1 MSKWLN
7 GTLATIQDQIDAL
20 QAKRADKLTTQ
31 PIKVSAIASGVSEK
45 GATGTVVAAEGSELA
60 DQLFD
65 VPPPSSA
72 TGATAPS
79 SSTTPAAGSESD
91 PWVSISASF
100 SASDQKSTANTSSWG
115 MSVGGGAGWGLWSV
129 GGSYA
134 HDESKSSSTSDMA
147 SCDVSVTFD
156 ALVVNVARPWLYAE
170 LFNDFELDVAD
181 NIYLSPGAQDLHRL
195 MAAQS
200 LESTD
205 PKDVAKA
212 NSAIVNEL
220 AQYNSFPAFPTSFIV
235 AANTTIEVSRR
246 NLLHLEYKMS
256 GMRKLTSL

>member
-1 MSKWLN
+1 MSKWLD
-7 GTLATIQDQIDAL
+7 GTIATIGDQISAL

-31 PIKVSAIASGVSEK
+31 PIKVSAIASGVAEK
-45 GATGTVVAAEGSELA
+45 DATGTIVAADGSELA
-60 DQLFD
+60 DPLFD

-72 TGATAPS
+72 AASGGG
-79 SSTTPAAGSESD
+79 TTPAAGSESD
-91 PWVSISASF
+91 PWVTISASF
-100 SASDQKSTANTSSWG
+100 SATDQKSTADSSSWG

-156 ALVVNVARPWLYAE
+156 ALVVNVNRPWLYAE

-195 MAAQS
+195 MAQQS

-205 PKDVAKA
+205 PKEVAKA
-212 NSAIVNEL
+212 NSAVVNEL

-235 AANTTIEVSRR
+235 AANTIIEVSRG
-246 NLLHLEYKMS
+246 S
-256 GMRKLTSL
+256 PPSLRGVI

>member
-1 MSKWLN
+1 MSKWLD
-7 GTLATIQDQIDAL
+7 GTLATIQDQIAAL
-20 QAKRADKLTTQ
+20 EAKRADKLTTQ
-31 PIKVSAIASGVSEK
+31 PIKVSAIVSGVSEK
-45 GATGTVVAAEGSELA
+45 GATGTVVAAEGAELA
-60 DQLFD
+60 DPLFD

-72 TGATAPS
+72 AGAVTSGGA
-79 SSTTPAAGSESD
+79 TPAAGSESD

-100 SASDQKSTANTSSWG
+100 SASDQRSTANSSSWG

-156 ALVVNVARPWLYAE
+156 ALVVNIGRPWLYAE

-205 PKDVAKA
+205 PKDVAKG
-212 NSAIVNEL
+212 NSAVVNEL

-246 NLLHLEYKMS
+246 NPFTGEYRIS
-256 GMRKLTSL
+256 GLR